1 MVEMFKKRYFSTKH
15 DFKTGILCK
24 ITLFFG
30 FLFLAIYLFFIVIS
44 LLVGSESIGVLK
56 QLYDI
61 SQSTVPVSI
70 VSLAIIL
77 IFFGIVFYLFSCQ
90 LAKLKKIADEIEN
103 NEEFFDDQID

>member
-1 MVEMFKKRYFSTKH
+1 MFKKRNFSTHH

-30 FLFLAIYLFFIVIS
+30 FLFLAIYLFFIIIS
-44 LLVGSESIGVLK
+44 LVINSESSGIFK

-61 SQSTVPVSI
+61 SQSTVPLSI

-77 IFFGIVFYLFSCQ
+77 IFFGIILYLFSCQ
-90 LAKLKKIADEIEN
+90 LAKLEKIAEDIEN
-103 NEEFFDDQID
+103 SEEFLDDQID